1 MRLSIKILPVLL
13 IVLWCSVCVS
23 AQSSGAAPEVTVTLN
38 EQFLNSFLDAVFANL
53 ETPKFQLSKVQSPKS
68 KVRNLKVSD
77 KIQNP
82 KSKIQNREC
91 DESIVL
97 MRENDGVKTAIRF
110 ADGRIIAPLA
120 FTGVYDV
127 PLVGCSSFKGVAQ
140 ANLNLEYDRAKQTLF
155 GRVKVSKVDLDGIP
169 SLASGVVARLVQGS
183 IDNRVNPLEI
193 LKAEQVS
200 AVVPV
205 KYANGSIKL
214 RAVDMK
220 PEIVQN
226 ALNVRVVFEFSKA
239 Q

>member
-1 MRLSIKILPVLL
+1 MYLSKKILPVLL
-13 IVLWCSVCVS
+13 ILFWCSVYGH
-23 AQSSGAAPEVTVTLN
+23 AQSGSAPEVTVTLN
-38 EQFLNSFLDAVFANL
+38 EQFLNSFLDAVFINL
-53 ETPKFQLSKVQSPKS
+53 DTPKFPLSKVRNPKS

-82 KSKIQNREC
+82 KSEIQNRKC

-97 MRENDGVKTAIRF
+97 MRETNGVKTAIRF
-110 ADGRIIAPLA
+110 VDGRISAPIA
-120 FTGVYDV
+120 FTGTYEI
-127 PLVGCSSFKGVAQ
+127 PFVGCSNFKGVAQ
-140 ANLNLEYDRAKQTLF
+140 ANLNLEYDRTTQTLF

-200 AVVPV
+200 ATVPV
-205 KYANGSIKL
+205 RYANGSIKL

-220 PEIVQN
+220 PEVVQN
-226 ALNVRVVFEFSKA
+226 ALNVRVAFEFSKA